1 MRRSHPRRWNQSEGV
16 SMSELKPC
24 PFCGGHAGTFTT
36 DGTEVGTYWYW
47 AECWVCESRTG
58 LYATE
63 EKTAEAWNQR
73 VNHEANLS
81 ASQRSNQK

>member
-1 MRRSHPRRWNQSEGV
+1 
-16 SMSELKPC
+16 MSELKPC
-24 PFCGGHAGTFTT
+24 PFCGGHAGIFTT

>member
-1 MRRSHPRRWNQSEGV
+1 
-16 SMSELKPC
+16 MSELKPC
-24 PFCGGHAGTFTT
+24 PFCGGHAETFTT
-36 DGTEVGTYWYW
+36 DGTEVGTYWYL

-58 LYATE
+58 LYETE

>member
-1 MRRSHPRRWNQSEGV
+1 
-16 SMSELKPC
+16 MSELKPC

-63 EKTAEAWNQR
+63 EKTAEAWSQR

-81 ASQRSNQK
+81 ASQRSN